1 MSDET
6 FWWYESDLKYRH
18 TSLCDLWSWGWKY
31 KSLCRGH
38 VVFGHSGSVPSS
50 LVWWREQHYV
60 HQPVVDSVTTVS
72 WQLEHG
78 RWSAWCMVACCQCVW
93 RRGVDTTLCLQT
105 FFSQWLQLVTIQSWA
120 PFRAETRQKRRDL
133 QTVPGKV
140 TFDSW
145 CLVYSVQ
152 LEQTLAGAPF
162 HNVHNYVFAWSW
174 SLPSPLVTTGCSAPS
189 CCVHGV
195 LSCPHRHTT
204 PLTLRTTFLASGWKS
219 AYKKGNNRCVQTM
232 NHLKYETSWLCCEMS
247 PG

>member
-1 MSDET
+1 MT
-6 FWWYESDLKYRH
+6 R
-18 TSLCDLWSWGWKY
+18 TALCPPASGWQRNNCQ
-31 KSLCRGH
+31 LTAGAW
-38 VVFGHSGSVPSS
+38 S
-50 LVWWREQHYV
+50 LVCMVHGGVLSVCVGTRCGHY
-60 HQPVVDSVTTVS
+60 TVS
-72 WQLEHG
+72 PDFL
-78 RWSAWCMVACCQCVW
+78 
-93 RRGVDTTLCLQT
+93 L
-105 FFSQWLQLVTIQSWA
+105 QWLELVTIQSWA

-174 SLPSPLVTTGCSAPS
+174 SLPSPLVTTATGCSAPS

-232 NHLKYETSWLCCEMS
+232 NHLKYEFRPDDCVARCC
-247 PG
+247 PGCRCCVSFCVYYW